1 MRCID
6 EAVALG
12 AETLSKAGIEAP
24 RREARLLLAHVLKAD
39 LGHLLGHGEES
50 IGNAEWSGYL
60 GRLERRAQREPLS
73 RIVGYREFWGLPFQ
87 LGPDTLDPRPDSE
100 TLVEAVLQR
109 FHERH
114 RPLRILD
121 LGTGSGCLLI
131 SLLVE
136 RPYAVGVGI
145 DRSFAAAAVAAGNAA
160 RLGVGERS
168 LFSVGNWLDALAG
181 RFDVIVANPPYVKT
195 EELSGLAPEVAEY
208 EPKLALDGGKGGLDC
223 YRAIASGLFPA
234 LADGGLAFL
243 ELGEGQADAVE
254 ALLRHVGFSGFER
267 LTDLAGRERCLAV
280 GP

>member
-12 AETLSKAGIEAP
+12 AETLSKTGIEAP
-24 RREARLLLAHVLKAD
+24 RREARLLLAHVLGAD

-87 LGPDTLDPRPDSE
+87 LGPQTLDPRPDSE
-100 TLVEAVLQR
+100 TVVEAVLQR
-109 FHERH
+109 FPERH

-131 SLLVE
+131 SLLAE
-136 RPYAVGVGI
+136 RPRAEGLGI

-160 RLGVGERS
+160 SLGVGARS

-181 RFDVIVANPPYVKT
+181 RFDVVVANPPYVRT
-195 EELSGLAPEVAEY
+195 EELSGLAPEVAAY
-208 EPKLALDGGKGGLDC
+208 EPKLALDGGKDGLDC
-223 YRAIASGLFPA
+223 YRAIVSGLLPA
-234 LADGGLAFL
+234 LADGGLVFL
-243 ELGEGQADAVE
+243 EFGEGQADAVE
-254 ALLRHVGFSGFER
+254 ALLRHAGFSSFER
-267 LTDLAGRERCLAV
+267 LVDLAGRERCLVAER
-280 GP
+280 

>member
-12 AETLSKAGIEAP
+12 AERLSKAGIEAP
-24 RREARLLLAHVLKAD
+24 RREARLLLAHVLGAD

-60 GRLERRAQREPLS
+60 GHVARRAQREPLS

-87 LGPDTLDPRPDSE
+87 LGPQTLDPRPDSE
-100 TLVEAVLQR
+100 TVVEAVLQR
-109 FHERH
+109 FPERE

-136 RPYAVGVGI
+136 RPRAVGLGI

-160 RLGVGERS
+160 RLGVGERG
-168 LFSVGNWLDALAG
+168 LFCVGSWLDAVDG
-181 RFDVIVANPPYVKT
+181 RFDVVVANPPYVRT
-195 EELSGLAPEVAEY
+195 EELSRLAPEVAAY
-208 EPKLALDGGKGGLDC
+208 EPKLALDGGKDGLDG
-223 YRAIASGLFPA
+223 YRAIASGLLPA
-234 LADGGLAFL
+234 LADGGLVFL
-243 ELGEGQADAVE
+243 ELGEGQVDAVE

-267 LTDLAGRERCLAV
+267 LTDLAGRERCLAA